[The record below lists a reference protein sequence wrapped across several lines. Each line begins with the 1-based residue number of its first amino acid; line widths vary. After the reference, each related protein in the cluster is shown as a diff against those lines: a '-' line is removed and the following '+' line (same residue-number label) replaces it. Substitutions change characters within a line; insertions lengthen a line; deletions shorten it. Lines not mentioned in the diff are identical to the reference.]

1 MWRGKRI
8 RIFSLKRV
16 ILSIVVGFMC
26 PVTFLLTLFLIFY
39 FTGKDASENFVML
52 VAWPRVLWDLV
63 ADQPRS
69 DANVATG
76 LLFIAIC
83 DTVVYGAITYVILT
97 AVSVVRPKTAALE
110 PPPTPQEIQP
120 ARLIPTEPTTLQ
132 RRINLR

>member
-16 ILSIVVGFMC
+16 ILSNVVGFMC
-26 PVTFLLTLFLIFY
+26 PASFLLTLFLIFY
-39 FTGKDASENFVML
+39 FTGKDPSENVVML
-52 VAWPRVLWDLV
+52 VAWPRVLWDLL

-69 DANVATG
+69 DANLATG

-97 AVSVVRPKTAALE
+97 AVSVVTPKTVALE
-110 PPPTPQEIQP
+110 PPPTPQEIHP
-120 ARLIPTEPTTLQ
+120 GPL
-132 RRINLR
+132 NSD